1 MCMDGLSCPSTL
13 RPGETDGPR
22 SFASIFLARRA
33 VFLARSAIF
42 PLPLIVHAQPLNGPT
57 EKVLR
62 QDLTPR
68 KCQI

>member
-1 MCMDGLSCPSTL
+1 MCIDGLSCPSTL
-13 RPGETDGPR
+13 RPGETNVLR

-42 PLPLIVHAQPLNGPT
+42 PLPLIVHAQPLNSPT
-57 EKVLR
+57 EIVLR